1 MPNLLE
7 FTEIIYKWVDEESPV
22 DAIYLDFQK
31 AFDKVPHQRLFIKLR
46 AHAMGDSTVN
56 WVNNWLTGRKQR
68 VAVEGGSAR
77 ISAAPYFLFFIFINY
92 YLM

>member
-7 FTEIIYKWVDEESPV
+7 FTKIISKWVDEESPV

-46 AHAMGDSTVN
+46 AHAMGGSTVN

-68 VAVEGGSAR
+68 VAVEGGSTR
-77 ISAAPYFLFFIFINY
+77 TSAAPYFFIF
-92 YLM
+92 YLY